1 VRDEQPKYRKRAV
14 RTFGVN
20 PAAVASHEQYAAK
33 FSFNFPL
40 LSDPERVAAAA
51 YRALKPGRE
60 AIERTVY
67 LIGAD
72 GRVLF
77 ARRGAPGADEIL
89 AALG

>member
-1 VRDEQPKYRKRAV
+1 VRDEQPKYRKKAV

-20 PAAVASHEQYAAK
+20 PAAVASHEQYTAK

-40 LSDPERVAAAA
+40 LSDPDGVVAAA
-51 YRALKPGRE
+51 YRAVKPGGA
-60 AIERTVY
+60 AIQRTVY
-67 LIGAD
+67 LVGAD

-77 ARRGAPGADEIL
+77 AKRGTPGVDEIL